1 MYLKR
6 NINQAVISYFTL
18 WPNTQ
23 WLLLLAENLKNHIR
37 FTDPG
42 IDLKC
47 CCFHS
52 WTEMLFSGTSQFK
65 WMTQVEI
72 RISQGNRENLISYLR
87 FASFQ
92 RIKDSRIQVLKH
104 WSWISSLGYPTAG
117 GTFWV
122 GPFSPQSVIWLYF
135 KLCIAQDSIGPSS
148 RSLEHILMKTYF
160 VSVCAELG

>member
-6 NINQAVISYFTL
+6 NINQVVISYFTL

-23 WLLLLAENLKNHIR
+23 WLLLLVENLKNHIR

-72 RISQGNRENLISYLR
+72 WISQGNCGNLISYLR
-87 FASFQ
+87 FASFR
-92 RIKDSRIQVLKH
+92 RIEDSSFKTLVLNIQPRKL
-104 WSWISSLGYPTAG
+104 ILL
-117 GTFWV
+117 V
-122 GPFSPQSVIWLYF
+122 GPFELALFLPSQSF
-135 KLCIAQDSIGPSS
+135 DCILNYALLRIVLGHLLD
-148 RSLEHILMKTYF
+148 LWNTFWWKHILF
-160 VSVCAELG
+160 QCVLN